1 MFFSWLKKVEDRPTA
16 SPVIKTEIS
25 EEDLFKEAYRAGR
38 FSPTNSECPPAPDI
52 IPVWIENNVQ
62 ILEKYSDRLFEK
74 YIIPPD
80 LEPQIFLSMYKGF
93 RDLVHSCPDGKN
105 SPFCLGSE
113 EVLTISKSIFTSLA
127 KKRGVPLEFTTEL

>member
-1 MFFSWLKKVEDRPTA
+1 MFFSWLKKMDDRQTA
-16 SPVIKTEIS
+16 STIIKMEIS
-25 EEDLFKEAYRAGR
+25 EEVLLKESYRAGR

-80 LEPQIFLSMYKGF
+80 LEPQVFLSMYKGF
-93 RDLVHSCPDGKN
+93 SDLVHSCPDGKS

-113 EVLTISKSIFTSLA
+113 EVLSISKSIFTTLA
-127 KKRGVPLEFTTEL
+127 KRRGILIEFTPEL